1 MRRVGEIHGIDV
13 SDASRSL
20 WLATAEVDEF
30 PALEGDIEVD
40 VAVVGAGITGVT
52 VAHLLK
58 REGKSVAL
66 LEMRRI
72 GLGTT
77 GNTTAKLTVGHSLVY
92 AKLSSSHGPD
102 AARLYA
108 ESNREAISQMDTL
121 AAELGIDCD
130 WEPASNYV
138 YTESSGRLDKL
149 EEELEAMRSAGVL
162 AEMTRDTDLPFA
174 VAGAIRVDE
183 QAQFH
188 PLKYLAGL
196 VARIPGDGSHV
207 FEQTRSAGVKSGETA
222 IVETSTGRVLAK
234 HVVITTQLPF
244 LDRGL
249 FFAKAH
255 PQKSF
260 AVSAELEEAR
270 APRGMYISIDEPT
283 RSIRSAPS
291 GDGIRQLIVGGESRR
306 PGEEQNDEDA
316 YQALDEFMRAEFGV
330 MSDLHWSAHDYI
342 PADGLPY
349 IGRLR
354 RGDERLHV
362 ATGFAKWGLTK
373 GTIAARIIT
382 DAIVGRSNPW
392 AALYDTRRWTPRA
405 SARSLVT
412 ENGRVAG
419 RFVADRIRPRS
430 AGGQLAPGEGAV
442 IRVGL
447 RHQAVYRDESGNT
460 HVLSARCPHLGCLVA
475 WSEADKTWEC
485 PCHGSRFT
493 AEGGLL
499 QGPATTGLERH
510 ELAEPA
516 AGS

>member
-1 MRRVGEIHGIDV
+1 MRRV
-13 SDASRSL
+13 
-20 WLATAEVDEF
+20 
-30 PALEGDIEVD
+30 
-40 VAVVGAGITGVT
+40 
-52 VAHLLK
+52 
-58 REGKSVAL
+58 
-66 LEMRRI
+66 

-77 GNTTAKLTVGHSLVY
+77 GNTTAKLTVGHSLAY
-92 AKLSSSHGPD
+92 AKLSSSHGVD
-102 AARLYA
+102 AARVYA
-108 ESNREAISQMDTL
+108 ESNGEAISQMETL
-121 AAELGIDCD
+121 AAELGIECD
-130 WEPASNYV
+130 WEPASNFV
-138 YTESSGRLDKL
+138 YTESSGRLGKL
-149 EEELEAMRSAGVL
+149 EEELEAMRGAGIL
-162 AEMTRDTDLPFA
+162 AEMTRETDLPFP

-196 VARIPGDGSHV
+196 VARISGDGSYV
-207 FEQTRSAGVKSGETA
+207 FEQTRATGVRGGETA
-222 IVETSTGRVLAK
+222 TVETSSGRVLAR
-234 HVVITTQLPF
+234 HVVVATQLPF

-260 AVSAELEEAR
+260 AVSAELAAQR

-291 GDGIRQLIVGGESRR
+291 ANGNRQLIVGGESRR
-306 PGEEQNDEDA
+306 PGDEQNDGDA
-316 YQALDEFMRAEFGV
+316 YRALDEFMRAEFGV
-330 MSDLHWSAHDYI
+330 ASELRWSAHDYI

-354 RGDERLHV
+354 RGDERIHV

-392 AALYDTRRWTPRA
+392 AALYDTRRLTPRA
-405 SARSLVT
+405 SAKSLAT
-412 ENGRVAG
+412 ENGRVAR
-419 RFVADRIRPRS
+419 RFIVDRIRPG
-430 AGGQLAPGEGAV
+430 ATGEQLAPGEGAV
-442 IRVGL
+442 VRVGV

-499 QGPATTGLERH
+499 QGPATTDLPRH
-510 ELAEPA
+510 APADPA

>member
-1 MRRVGEIHGIDV
+1 
-13 SDASRSL
+13 
-20 WLATAEVDEF
+20 
-30 PALEGDIEVD
+30 
-40 VAVVGAGITGVT
+40 
-52 VAHLLK
+52 
-58 REGKSVAL
+58 
-66 LEMRRI
+66 
-72 GLGTT
+72 LG
-77 GNTTAKLTVGHSLVY
+77 
-92 AKLSSSHGPD
+92 
-102 AARLYA
+102 
-108 ESNREAISQMDTL
+108 TL

-138 YTESSGRLDKL
+138 YTESSGRLHKL
-149 EEELEAMRSAGVL
+149 EDELDAMRRAGIL
-162 AEMTRDTDLPFA
+162 AEMTRETDLPFP
-174 VAGAIRVDE
+174 VAGAIRVDD

-207 FEQTRSAGVKSGETA
+207 FEQTRATSVKSGETA
-222 IVETSTGRVLAK
+222 IVETSSGRLLAR
-234 HVVITTQLPF
+234 HVVVTTQLPF

-260 AVSAELEEAR
+260 AVSAEVAEAP

-306 PGEEQNDEDA
+306 PGDEQNDEDA
-316 YQALDEFMRAEFGV
+316 YRALEEFMRAEFDV
-330 MSDLHWSAHDYI
+330 ASELHWSAHDYI

-373 GTIAARIIT
+373 GMIAARIIT
-382 DAIVGRSNPW
+382 DAIVGRPNPW
-392 AALYDTRRWTPRA
+392 ATLYDTRRWTPRA
-405 SARSLVT
+405 SAKSLT
-412 ENGRVAG
+412 AENGRVAR

-430 AGGQLAPGEGAV
+430 AAEQLAPGEGAV
-442 IRVGL
+442 IRDGL

-460 HVLSARCPHLGCLVA
+460 HALSARCPHLGCLVA

-493 AEGGLL
+493 AEGALL
-499 QGPATTGLERH
+499 QGPATTGLARH
-510 ELAEPA
+510 EITEPA
-516 AGS
+516 SG

>member
-1 MRRVGEIHGIDV
+1 MRRVGV
-13 SDASRSL
+13 
-20 WLATAEVDEF
+20 
-30 PALEGDIEVD
+30 
-40 VAVVGAGITGVT
+40 
-52 VAHLLK
+52 
-58 REGKSVAL
+58 
-66 LEMRRI
+66 
-72 GLGTT
+72 GTT

-92 AKLSSSHGPD
+92 ARLSSSHGVD

-108 ESNREAISQMDTL
+108 ESNGEAISQMETL
-121 AAELGIDCD
+121 AADLGIECD
-130 WEPASNYV
+130 WEPASNFV
-138 YTESSGRLDKL
+138 YTESSGRLDEL
-149 EEELEAMRSAGVL
+149 EEELGAMRGAGIL
-162 AEMTRDTDLPFA
+162 AEMTRETDLPFP

-196 VARIPGDGSHV
+196 VARIPGDGSYV
-207 FEQTRSAGVKSGETA
+207 FEQTRATGVRSGEAA
-222 IVETSTGRVLAK
+222 IVETSSGRVLAR
-234 HVVITTQLPF
+234 HVVVATQLPF

-260 AVSAELEEAR
+260 AVSAELAVER
-270 APRGMYISIDEPT
+270 VPRGMYISIDEPT

-291 GDGIRQLIVGGESRR
+291 GDGNRRLIVGGESRR
-306 PGEEQNDEDA
+306 PGDEQSDEDA
-316 YQALDEFMRAEFGV
+316 YQALDEFMRAEFDV
-330 MSDLHWSAHDYI
+330 ASELHWSAHDYI

-373 GTIAARIIT
+373 ATIAARIIT

-405 SARSLVT
+405 SAKSLTT
-412 ENGRVAG
+412 ENGRVAR
-419 RFVADRIRPRS
+419 RFVADRIRPGS
-430 AGGQLAPGEGAV
+430 TGKQLAPGEGALV
-442 IRVGL
+442 RVGL

-493 AEGGLL
+493 AEGRLL
-499 QGPATTGLERH
+499 QGPATTDLPRH
-510 ELAEPA
+510 APADPA

>member
-1 MRRVGEIHGIDV
+1 MRRGGEIHGIDA

-20 WLATAEVDEF
+20 WPATAEIDEF
-30 PALEGDIEVD
+30 PVLHGDIEVD

-66 LEMRRI
+66 LDMRRV

-77 GNTTAKLTVGHSLVY
+77 GHTTAKLTVGHSLVY
-92 AKLSSSHGPD
+92 AKLSASHGPD

-108 ESNREAISQMDTL
+108 ESNREAISQMNTL
-121 AAELGIDCD
+121 VADLRIDCD

-138 YTESSGRLDKL
+138 YTESSGRLDQL
-149 EEELEAMRSAGVL
+149 EEELGAVRSAGVL
-162 AEMTRDTDLPFA
+162 AEMTRETDLPFP
-174 VAGAIRVDE
+174 VAGAIRLDD

-207 FEQTRSAGVKSGETA
+207 FEQTRATAVKTGETPT
-222 IVETSTGRVLAK
+222 VETSSGRVVAK
-234 HVVITTQLPF
+234 HVVIATQLPF

-260 AVSAELEEAR
+260 VISAEMEEAR
-270 APRGMYISIDEPT
+270 TPRGMYISIDEPT
-283 RSIRSAPS
+283 RSIRSTPA
-291 GDGIRQLIVGGESRR
+291 GDGRRHLIVGGESQR
-306 PGEEQNDEDA
+306 PGDERSDKDA
-316 YQALDEFMRAEFGV
+316 YRTLDEFMRAEFDV
-330 MSDLHWSAHDYI
+330 ASERHWSALDYL

-354 RGDERLHV
+354 PGDERLHV

-373 GTIAARIIT
+373 GTIAARIIS
-382 DAIVGRSNPW
+382 DAIVGRPNPW
-392 AALYDTRRWTPRA
+392 AALYDTRRWTPRS
-405 SARSLVT
+405 SAKSLVT
-412 ENGRVAG
+412 ENGRVAR
-419 RFVADRIRPRS
+419 RFVADRIRTRS
-430 AGGQLAPGEGAV
+430 AGEQLAPGEGAV
-442 IRVGL
+442 VRIGL
-447 RHQAVYRDESGNT
+447 RHQAIYRDESGNK

-475 WSEADKTWEC
+475 WSDADKTWEC
-485 PCHGSRFT
+485 PCHGSRFS

-499 QGPATTGLERH
+499 QGPATAGLARQ
-510 ELAEPA
+510 ELTEPGA
-516 AGS
+516 AS